1 MDIYVKIISYVT
13 NITLIIKTMI
23 LHAIN
28 YVTTL
33 LDKKESIS
41 KVKWCDDL
49 QDVYYTYSKYEYDRT
64 PFKPFLFQRNF
75 FK

>member
-1 MDIYVKIISYVT
+1 MNIYVIIISYIT

-23 LHAIN
+23 LHSIN

-33 LDKKESIS
+33 LNKKERIS

>member
-1 MDIYVKIISYVT
+1 
-13 NITLIIKTMI
+13 MI

-28 YVTTL
+28 CVTTL